1 MQCIDLRPLR
11 DFKRGLWREKLMLG
25 QHNCFLRALL
35 NQGGDQKKDK
45 KKHKWGQ
52 ERNKVCPRYEEA
64 QN

>member
-1 MQCIDLRPLR
+1 
-11 DFKRGLWREKLMLG
+11 MLG